1 LYDGV
6 VGVLCSAPRVEH
18 ELAAAYGEDTDD
30 VMAQRE
36 VVDVVAERLAGIV
49 LVAWLGGGAR
59 GHAAEEEHGVRE
71 GW

>member
-6 VGVLCSAPRVEH
+6 VGVLRSALRVEH
-18 ELAAAYGEDTDD
+18 ELTAACGEDMD
-30 VMAQRE
+30 VVMVQRE

-49 LVAWLGGGAR
+49 LVARLGGGAR
-59 GHAAEEEHGVRE
+59 GHAAEEEHGIGE

>member
-1 LYDGV
+1 MYDGV

-18 ELAAAYGEDTDD
+18 ELAAACSEDMDD

-36 VVDVVAERLAGIV
+36 VVDVMAEQLAVIV
-49 LVAWLGGGAR
+49 LVAWLEGRAC
-59 GHAAEEEHGVRE
+59 GHAAEEEHGVEE